1 MAPLR
6 KRGGDRESASAA
18 DLTALRH
25 RVKALEVEV
34 QELRQL
40 NRRLADVVD
49 VVSELLVPA
58 LDRDDERV
66 AAALERLRAEE
77 SGTRLPDLGQ
87 PKLAAM
93 RATCGSSLL

>member
-1 MAPLR
+1 MAPLK
-6 KRGGDRESASAA
+6 KRGGGRADRGPASAA

-58 LDRDDERV
+58 LDRDDARV

-77 SGTRLPDLGQ
+77 SGDSP
-87 PKLAAM
+87 A
-93 RATCGSSLL
+93 

>member
-77 SGTRLPDLGQ
+77 SGDSP
-87 PKLAAM
+87 
-93 RATCGSSLL
+93 S

>member
-1 MAPLR
+1 MAPLK
-6 KRGGDRESASAA
+6 KRGGDRADRGPASAA

-58 LDRDDERV
+58 LDRDDARV
-66 AAALERLRAEE
+66 AAALKRLRAEE
-77 SGTRLPDLGQ
+77 SGDSP
-87 PKLAAM
+87 A
-93 RATCGSSLL
+93 